1 MNFKTI
7 LFGVVTL
14 GFLFVGYLCLTFYVY
29 PELSNRGLFGD
40 SFGALNALF
49 SGFAFLGIIYTIIL
63 QTQELGL
70 QRKEL
75 ELTRAELKR
84 AAEAQEASGEAL
96 TKQAAS
102 LKITAKLNGL
112 NSRLQYYNTLIELN
126 RTEKYGISNGL
137 LHQEYMREVDLIIQ
151 EIKLLTE
158 DK

>member
-1 MNFKTI
+1 MNFKMI
-7 LFGVVTL
+7 LRGVITL
-14 GFLFVGYLCLTFYVY
+14 GLLFAGYMGVTFYVY
-29 PELSNRGLFGD
+29 PELTSRGLFGD

-126 RTEKYGISNGL
+126 RTERYGISNGP
-137 LHQEYMREVDLIIQ
+137 LHKEYMSEVDLIIQ
-151 EIKLLTE
+151 EIKSLIE

>member
-1 MNFKTI
+1 MNFKMI
-7 LFGVVTL
+7 LLSVITL
-14 GFLFVGYLCLTFYVY
+14 TLLFIGYISVTFYVY

-84 AAEAQEASGEAL
+84 VAEAQEASGEAL
-96 TKQAAS
+96 TKQVAS

-126 RTEKYGISNGL
+126 RTEKYGISNRP
-137 LHQEYMREVDLIIQ
+137 LHQEYMREVDLIVQ
-151 EIKLLTE
+151 EIRSLIE